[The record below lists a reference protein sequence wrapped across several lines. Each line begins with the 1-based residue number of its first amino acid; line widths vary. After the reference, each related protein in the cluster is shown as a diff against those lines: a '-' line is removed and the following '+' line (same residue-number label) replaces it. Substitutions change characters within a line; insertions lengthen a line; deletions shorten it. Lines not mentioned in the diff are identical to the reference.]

1 MFASK
6 PKVIDLQSVE
16 NLLDEFTPPIN
27 IKKNITLNDSG
38 LNKQLELTVIN
49 NSKNNVS
56 GLENNE
62 LNEILEKKIVDNNE
76 LPILENRFRGN
87 YINWI

>member
-27 IKKNITLNDSG
+27 IKKNITLNNSE